1 MGSQLTGVAGDNDLF
16 AIDAN
21 PAIPLVMLAAM
32 LAFAGAIALCR
43 GRTDRQI

>member
-1 MGSQLTGVAGDNDLF
+1 MGSQLTGVAGVNDLF

-21 PAIPLVMLAAM
+21 PAIPL
-32 LAFAGAIALCR
+32 AGAIALCR